1 MDQIIERSGD
11 PLRFDL
17 GRMFGRRDALA
28 AISGKCSAAE
38 ALTFRRIRDGK
49 EYKALNL
56 TWEEC
61 CSKLGVNR
69 RQVERILKLL
79 DEFGPQYFEVA
90 RLTHVTVDEYRA
102 IAANISGEGVNL
114 NGAVIALLPENR
126 EQVSAAVAELV
137 EREKPAA
144 EEKAPLSLD
153 AIVKRCDALTAA
165 LERMTDEVQ
174 SLGAMR
180 LTTSISRLRRAA
192 AEKGARL

>member
-11 PLRFDL
+11 PAGFDL
-17 GRMFGRRDALA
+17 GRMAGRREALA
-28 AISGKCSAAE
+28 AVSGKCSAAE

-49 EYKALNL
+49 EYKALKL
-56 TWEEC
+56 SWDEC
-61 CSKLGVNR
+61 CTKLGANR
-69 RQVERILKLL
+69 RQVDRILKLL
-79 DEFGPQYFEVA
+79 DELGPQYFEVA

-102 IAANISGEGVNL
+102 IAPNISAEGVNL

-144 EEKAPLSLD
+144 VEKAPLSLD

-165 LERMTDEVQ
+165 IERMTAEAQEV
-174 SLGAMR
+174 GVMR
-180 LTTSISRLRRAA
+180 LTIAISRLRRAA
-192 AEKGARL
+192 SEKGARL

>member
-1 MDQIIERSGD
+1 MDQIIEQSGD
-11 PLRFDL
+11 PAGFDL
-17 GRMFGRRDALA
+17 RRMVGRREALA

-61 CSKLGVNR
+61 CAKLGVNR
-69 RQVERILKLL
+69 RQVERVLKLL

-90 RLTHVTVDEYRA
+90 RLAHVTIDEYRA
-102 IAANISGEGVNL
+102 IAPHISGEGVNL

-137 EREKPAA
+137 EREKPAT

-153 AIVKRCDALTAA
+153 AILKRCDALTAA
-165 LERMTDEVQ
+165 VERMTAEAPPV
-174 SLGAMR
+174 GAMR
-180 LTTSISRLRRAA
+180 LTIAISRLRRAA